1 MERYP
6 VLCSNV
12 HNCEQKIDEATQ
24 VCNCDS
30 VSAVE
35 VTDCPNSL
43 LHDSQLGSDG
53 SKSEKF
59 ALTINSTTLFGMKS
73 QSKMIIKLIHMLQC
87 KMFHAFLYE
96 T

>member
-53 SKSEKF
+53 SKSEKL
-59 ALTINSTTLFGMKS
+59 ALTINST
-73 QSKMIIKLIHMLQC
+73 KLYLKLDEKPKCYYH
-87 KMFHAFLYE
+87 
-96 T
+96 